1 MFLFISSFVLHWIH
15 TIFYPPTLYL
25 CGLCSH
31 RRYPGVKSKKK
42 KPVRINDDEWVCM
55 ISMKSYYSS
64 MEIQR
69 HFKKKKNFKLLF
81 ILFYLF
87 LSSILTGSSILKCS
101 LLLTLFAH
109 VRYVLLLFL
118 HVSVCL
124 LESEMEQQ
132 IVTWPCTVIMPPV
145 IRPFPHLRLDEKL
158 FFDKRDRDVHYNSS
172 TDDLIDKLQVFD
184 QI

>member
-69 HFKKKKNFKLLF
+69 HLKKINKILNFYLFYF
-81 ILFYLF
+81 ILFIFIFNFDRLLNFEMF
-87 LSSILTGSSILKCS
+87 LVVDIVCSRAVCSSAIPSCQCVSSRVRNGTTNSYVTMYGNNATRHPPVSPSPTGRK
-101 LLLTLFAH
+101 TLF
-109 VRYVLLLFL
+109 R
-118 HVSVCL
+118 
-124 LESEMEQQ
+124 Q
-132 IVTWPCTVIMPPV
+132 
-145 IRPFPHLRLDEKL
+145 
-158 FFDKRDRDVHYNSS
+158 KR
-172 TDDLIDKLQVFD
+172 
-184 QI
+184 